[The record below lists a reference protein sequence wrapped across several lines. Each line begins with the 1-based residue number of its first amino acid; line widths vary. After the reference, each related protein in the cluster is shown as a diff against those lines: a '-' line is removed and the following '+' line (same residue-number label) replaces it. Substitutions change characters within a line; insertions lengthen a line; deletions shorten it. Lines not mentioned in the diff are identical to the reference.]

1 LKRRKFIQQAGLSV
15 LATQLP
21 QNNSLTIDNKN
32 VNWKAI
38 AKKFRHKKSSINFN
52 SGSSGV
58 LSKNTMEALQN
69 NTLAL
74 ASISPYKTF
83 EKWQPNIIKIK
94 QQLAESLKVEANELA
109 IVRNTTEAI
118 NIVLSGYNYS
128 NNSEVLFA
136 KHDYPFVKNSIK
148 NLSKQKHFKYKEL
161 DFNIEQLSDEAI
173 IRQYENAITEK
184 TGLLVLT
191 HITHTLG
198 RILPVKAIIE
208 IAHKNN
214 VEVLLDAA
222 HSYAHIDYSIAD
234 LNCDYYATS
243 LHKWLNAPYGTGLLY
258 VKNHLISNLQ
268 SPANAFENSK
278 NSNNKFEQLGTRSF
292 QNIISIQPALEFHQ
306 KLTIIIKQKRLHE
319 LSTYFIDALEAAKI
333 KDLQIV
339 TNRSIMKSCGI
350 ITFKIIGVSSNEIVK
365 MLFEKY
371 GIIAKSVGLSK
382 GSGVRISNNIFIL
395 KKNIDY
401 LVEAIGTICKTL

>member
-1 LKRRKFIQQAGLSV
+1 
-15 LATQLP
+15 
-21 QNNSLTIDNKN
+21 
-32 VNWKAI
+32 
-38 AKKFRHKKSSINFN
+38 
-52 SGSSGV
+52 
-58 LSKNTMEALQN
+58 M
-69 NTLAL
+69 

-83 EKWQPNIIKIK
+83 EKWQPNINKIK
-94 QQLAESLKVEANELA
+94 QQLAQSLKVEANELA

-128 NNSEVLFA
+128 NNSEVLFS
-136 KHDYPFVKNSIK
+136 KHDYPYVKNSIK

-161 DFNIEQLSDEAI
+161 DFNLEQLSADAI
-173 IRQYENAITEK
+173 IQQYEDAITEK

-258 VKNHLISNLQ
+258 VKNHLISHLQ
-268 SPANAFENSK
+268 STANAFQNLDDIS
-278 NSNNKFEQLGTRSF
+278 SKFEQLGTRSF
-292 QNIISIQPALEFHQ
+292 QNIISIQPALALHQ
-306 KLTIIIKQKRLHE
+306 KLTKVVKQKRLIE
-319 LSTYFIDALEAAKI
+319 LSNYFIDALEVAKI

-339 TNRSIMKSCGI
+339 TNRNLMQYCGI
-350 ITFKIIGVSSNEIVK
+350 VTFKIIETSSNEIVK
-365 MLFEKY
+365 ILFEKY
-371 GIIAKSVGLSK
+371 GIIVKSVGLNK

-395 KKNIDY
+395 KKDIDY
-401 LVEAIGTICKTL
+401 LVEAISTICKTI